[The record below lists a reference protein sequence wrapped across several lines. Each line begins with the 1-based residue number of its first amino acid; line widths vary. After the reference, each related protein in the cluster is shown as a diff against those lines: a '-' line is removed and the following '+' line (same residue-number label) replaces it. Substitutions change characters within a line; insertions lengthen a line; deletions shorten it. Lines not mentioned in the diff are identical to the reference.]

1 MRALISVS
9 DKTGIV
15 RFAKELEALGYEII
29 STGGTYKVLKENRVN
44 VISIDEVTEF
54 PEMLDGRV
62 KTLHPKIHGGLL
74 SVRANKEHMK
84 TCKEHNIELIDIVV
98 VNLYPFEKTI
108 SNPNVTVEE
117 AIENIDI
124 GGPSMLRSAAKNYQ
138 SVGVI
143 VDPSRYDSIIEE
155 LKENKGTLSLK
166 TKEALAYEVFSHTSR
181 YDTIIASYMKSNV
194 VKVEQADTLP
204 DVLVPQLVKQCD
216 LRYGENPH
224 QKAAFYKLANRMQ
237 PGLIGLKQLH
247 GKELSYNNIVDLEAA
262 ALIVKEFD
270 LPGASIIKHTNPCGA
285 AVAGTIAEAYKNAY
299 ECDPV
304 SAFGSIVGLNRPV
317 DAETAEEISKT
328 FVEAVIAPKFDK
340 EAVDILS
347 TKPSIRLIELE
358 NMQELEK
365 GYYYKYVDGGFLV
378 QEPDSKKT
386 TEQDLD
392 VVTKTR
398 PSKKDIHELVFA
410 FQLVKYVKSNAIL
423 VVKDGKAVGVGAG
436 QMSRVEAVE
445 IALKKAGE
453 LGKGAVL
460 ASDAFFPF
468 KDSVELAQK
477 AGIKAIIQP
486 GGSKRDQESIDACDQ
501 HGISMVFTGVRHFR
515 H

>member
-15 RFAKELEALGYEII
+15 TFAKELEALGYEIV
-29 STGGTYKVLKENRVN
+29 STGGTYKVLKENRVK
-44 VISIDEVTEF
+44 VISIDDVTGF

-74 SVRANKEHMK
+74 SVRANKEHMS
-84 TCKEHNIELIDIVV
+84 TCKEHDIELIDIVV

-108 SNPNVTVEE
+108 SDPNVKVED

-143 VDPSRYDSIIEE
+143 VDPSRYDGIIEE
-155 LKENKGTLSLK
+155 LKANKGQLSLK
-166 TKEALAYEVFSHTSR
+166 TKETLAYEVFAHTSR
-181 YDTIIASYMKSNV
+181 YDTIIASYLKTNV
-194 VKVEQADTLP
+194 VKNEESDTLP
-204 DVLVPQLVKQCD
+204 DVLVPQLVKQSD

-224 QKAAFYKLANRMQ
+224 QKAAFYRLANRLQ

-285 AVAGTIAEAYKNAY
+285 AVAETIADAYKNAY

-317 DAETAEEISKT
+317 DEATANEISKT

-347 TKPSIRLIELE
+347 KKPSIRLIELE
-358 NMQELEK
+358 NMEELEK

-378 QEPDSKKT
+378 QEPDAKKT
-386 TEQDLD
+386 TQKDLN
-392 VVTKTR
+392 VVTKAK
-398 PSKKDIHELVFA
+398 PSNKELHELVFA

-445 IALKKAGE
+445 IALKKAAE
-453 LGKGAVL
+453 LGEGAVL

-477 AGIKAIIQP
+477 AGVKAIIQP
-486 GGSKRDQESIDACDQ
+486 GGSKRDQESIDACDE